1 MRTVRAKYGIIS
13 ALALFAVGLAP
24 MAYAQENYPS
34 RVVRI
39 IVPFP
44 AGSILDG
51 LTRIVAEGLSKKWA
65 QSVLVDNVSGAGGN
79 IGTYR
84 FSQSSPDGYT
94 LLSAPPGPFTI
105 NRLLFEQLGYD
116 ASTFKPIT
124 VMGTVPA
131 ALVVRKEFPA
141 KDLEG
146 FIAYARANP
155 GRISY
160 GSQGIGTSSFLTAKL
175 LESKAKIEM
184 LHVPYRGS
192 SSALSDIVSGD
203 VDCIFDALSN
213 AVSIV
218 RQGNARIL
226 AITDL
231 ERSAALPDAPT
242 VAETLPGFRA
252 VSWFALAA
260 PAGTPNGLLSRISA
274 DVLEIINT
282 PDVNRR
288 LRDIGLIPGTGTPE
302 VTAKFIADEDST
314 WSTLVKD
321 IGLKPQ

>member
-1 MRTVRAKYGIIS
+1 MKRAQLKYGIIS
-13 ALALFAVGLAP
+13 SLALLSFGFLPLAH
-24 MAYAQENYPS
+24 AQENYPN

-44 AGSILDG
+44 PGSILDG
-51 LTRIVAEGLSKKWA
+51 LTRIVSEGLSKKWS
-65 QSVLVDNVSGAGGN
+65 QSVIVENVSGAGGN
-79 IGTYR
+79 IGTYK
-84 FSQSSPDGYT
+84 FAQSPPDGYT
-94 LLSAPPGPFTI
+94 LIAAPPGPFTI
-105 NRLLFEQLGYD
+105 NRLLFDKLNYD

-124 VMGTVPA
+124 IMGTVPA
-131 ALVVRKEFPA
+131 ALVVRKDFPA

-146 FIAYARANP
+146 FISYARANP

-175 LESKAKIEM
+175 LESRANVEM

-192 SSALSDIVSGD
+192 SSALSDIISGD

-213 AVSIV
+213 AVSME
-218 RQGNARIL
+218 RQGNIRIL

-231 ERSAALPDAPT
+231 NRSEALPTAPT
-242 VAETLPGFRA
+242 VMETLPGFLA

-260 PAGTPNGLLSRISA
+260 PAGTPNVLLSRISS
-274 DVLEIINT
+274 DVQEIINT
-282 PDVNRR
+282 PEINRR
-288 LRDIGLIPGTGTPE
+288 LRDIGLTPGKGTPE
-302 VTAKFIADEDST
+302 IAAKFIADEDAI
-314 WSTLVKD
+314 WSTLIRE